1 MQHII
6 YLMCV
11 SMVTQLLVVS
21 KAYPA
26 FTGGR
31 TDISHLWKSTLYGQ
45 ITNTHFSDTW
55 EAEVWLCNMWLWVS
69 ILWGVF
75 FSCVDLGTGNAHSMH
90 TQSM

>member
-45 ITNTHFSDTW
+45 ITNTHFSDTGSSGS
-55 EAEVWLCNMWLWVS
+55 AMS
-69 ILWGVF
+69 ILLSWF
-75 FSCVDLGTGNAHSMH
+75 HILPANLSGNMLALFYCLFLE
-90 TQSM
+90 